1 MVMLET
7 DSNSVGVK
15 HNIENKIILISQW
28 YELCMLPELGTFVLR
43 ILGSILDLLF
53 MLI

>member
-1 MVMLET
+1 MLET

-28 YELCMLPELGTFVLR
+28 YELCMLPE
-43 ILGSILDLLF
+43 SWELLYCGY
-53 MLI
+53 